1 MGAHVQGDLEAAIAM
16 AQRQEVYRGGDG
28 AKTTNKGSK
37 KFKSQKK
44 GNVTQVEG
52 GSSGGTVQEVQVV
65 KKPQQKKGK
74 GGSGSSGK
82 KTKRGGRRKVQ
93 CHNCGGDHF
102 LRDCKEWKEIKEKLR
117 SSSGKD

>member
-1 MGAHVQGDLEAAIAM
+1 MVETGPRWQAKGPKSSKSEKGKCGAN
-16 AQRQEVYRGGDG
+16 RGR
-28 AKTTNKGSK
+28 S
-37 KFKSQKK
+37 F
-44 GNVTQVEG
+44 
-52 GSSGGTVQEVQVV
+52 GGTIQVVQVV
-65 KKPQQKKGK
+65 KKPQPKKGK
-74 GGSGSSGK
+74 GGVGSGGK